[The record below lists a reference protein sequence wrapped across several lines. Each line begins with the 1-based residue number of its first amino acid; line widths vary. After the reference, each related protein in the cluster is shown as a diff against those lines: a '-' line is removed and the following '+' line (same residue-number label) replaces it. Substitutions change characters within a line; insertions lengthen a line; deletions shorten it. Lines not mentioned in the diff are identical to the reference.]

1 VDCHFRLQGIF
12 LTWILNPHLLH
23 WQGNLLALIPPGTSS
38 LCSPSKS
45 WITRRQGAAPTSA
58 WRAQYELQLPGNNG
72 SALSATHYL
81 GGFKGMII
89 FSFFPSL
96 IFKEHI
102 PPTRQT
108 HYVFLKNEEPKITW
122 SDQTKKTRISRTLF
136 FFFESESESEVA
148 QSCPTLC
155 NPMDYN
161 LPGSSLHGILQARV
175 LEWVAISFKKKSA
188 IFKRGKKKIWQVFV
202 TN

>member
-1 VDCHFRLQGIF
+1 MDCHFRLQGIF

-175 LEWVAISFKKKSA
+175 LEWVAISFKKKKCN
-188 IFKRGKKKIWQVFV
+188 F
-202 TN
+202 

>member
-1 VDCHFRLQGIF
+1 
-12 LTWILNPHLLH
+12 
-23 WQGNLLALIPPGTSS
+23 
-38 LCSPSKS
+38 
-45 WITRRQGAAPTSA
+45 
-58 WRAQYELQLPGNNG
+58 
-72 SALSATHYL
+72 
-81 GGFKGMII
+81 MII

-136 FFFESESESEVA
+136 FFFESESEVA

-155 NPMDYN
+155 DPMDCN

-175 LEWVAISFKKKSA
+175 LEWVAISFKKTSA
-188 IFKRGKKKIWQVFV
+188 IFQRGKKKIWQVFV
-202 TN
+202 IN